1 MVLSFMGLSGPFKAY
16 EKRER
21 ENLAQECFEAEDC
34 SVGLKLGL
42 QLTLISYRQLISFI
56 FYEPS
61 YEFINHAGV

>member
-1 MVLSFMGLSGPFKAY
+1 MKK
-16 EKRER
+16 ERER
-21 ENLAQECFEAEDC
+21 ILHKSVLRQKTAVSF
-34 SVGLKLGL
+34 VGLKLGL